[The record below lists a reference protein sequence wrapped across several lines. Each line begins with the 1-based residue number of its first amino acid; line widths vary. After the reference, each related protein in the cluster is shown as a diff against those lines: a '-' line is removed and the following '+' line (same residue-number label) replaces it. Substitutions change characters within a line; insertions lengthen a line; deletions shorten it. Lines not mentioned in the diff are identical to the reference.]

1 MATLAMIAAG
11 QTIAVAVS
19 VGVATAGV
27 TELGVTS
34 LIERAD
40 DALYQAKR
48 AGRDRCIAA
57 GPSLASDAAS
67 ELLTIGPVVTAPV
80 LP

>member
-57 GPSLASDAAS
+57 GPSVASTAAS
-67 ELLTIGPVVTAPV
+67 ELLIIAPVVTAPV